1 MSSLRQ
7 VIEQG
12 QYELA
17 AYRLVFG
24 AVQAYLQQHG
34 GNTPGT
40 ARETGADGSS
50 GCEVHTKADA
60 GG

>member
-24 AVQAYLQQHG
+24 VVQAYLQQHG
-34 GNTPGT
+34 VGTSGT
-40 ARETGADGSS
+40 APETGADASS
-50 GCEVHTKADA
+50 VCDVRMRADF

>member
-12 QYELA
+12 HYELA

-24 AVQAYLQQHG
+24 VVQAYLQEHG
-34 GNTPGT
+34 REASGSARGTEAVVRDGNE
-40 ARETGADGSS
+40 ARVGA
-50 GCEVHTKADA
+50 AA

>member
-24 AVQAYLQQHG
+24 VVQAYLQQHG
-34 GNTPGT
+34 VGTSGT
-40 ARETGADGSS
+40 APETGAEESS
-50 GCEVHTKADA
+50 VCEVHTKADA

>member
-34 GNTPGT
+34 VGTPET
-40 ARETGADGSS
+40 AGETGADARSA
-50 GCEVHTKADA
+50 CEVHLKADD

>member
-24 AVQAYLQQHG
+24 VVQAYLQQHG
-34 GNTPGT
+34 AGTAGT
-40 ARETGADGSS
+40 ARETSADASS
-50 GCEVHTKADA
+50 GCELHTKADA

>member
-17 AYRLVFG
+17 AYRLICGVL
-24 AVQAYLQQHG
+24 QAYLQEHG
-34 GNTPGT
+34 REASGS
-40 ARETGADGSS
+40 ARVTEADVRDGHEARVGA
-50 GCEVHTKADA
+50 AA